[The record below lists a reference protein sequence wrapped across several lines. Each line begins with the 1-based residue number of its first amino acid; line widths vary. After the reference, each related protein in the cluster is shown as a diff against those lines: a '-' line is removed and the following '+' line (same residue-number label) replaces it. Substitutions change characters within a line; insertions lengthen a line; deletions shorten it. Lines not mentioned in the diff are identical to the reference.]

1 MRVVLIVGQSN
12 VGKTLLMIRLA
23 ERFGIRT
30 LKLET
35 NECRPLDR
43 TLAADLRMGK
53 AVEVLTGSALNQTR
67 SLQSVL
73 LPGSVRRG
81 LRLYRLRLV
90 DSVGLSD
97 RIHPDAQIRRGMA
110 DTLRELSRASLV
122 LHVVDAEQVSSGGL
136 RRGFADVD
144 YQVMQYGSAN
154 TGYAMVAN
162 KVDLPAALQSVAE
175 LRRELPRV
183 RIIPVSART
192 GLGLDEVK
200 RFIRASV

>member
-122 LHVVDAEQVSSGGL
+122 LHVVDASKSLLEVSEGIRRCRLPGHAVWIRQHRVRDGCQQGGPP
-136 RRGFADVD
+136 RR
-144 YQVMQYGSAN
+144 
-154 TGYAMVAN
+154 
-162 KVDLPAALQSVAE
+162 VAE
-175 LRRELPRV
+175 CCRVKKGASASQNNPRV
-183 RIIPVSART
+183 
-192 GLGLDEVK
+192 G
-200 RFIRASV
+200 